1 MSILKELEQ
10 ELQNIMEQAGYKVEK
25 IALEESNR
33 PDLGEY
39 QLNDAMPL
47 AKTYHE
53 NPHDIA
59 TKIVAEIEKN
69 PHYTNINIAGPGF
82 INISLSEDYICEI
95 LNRMKTD
102 IYSNIDM
109 YGQGGW
115 SWYTGSAGW
124 YYICLIKYIL
134 GIIIEKHKLRF
145 EPHVPNYWNECSIT
159 IKLGGSVYNIKL
171 KNKSGNFEEIYE
183 VILDGK
189 IIENKLIELNH
200 NNQIHNVEVIM

>member
-1 MSILKELEQ
+1 MAKKREYKKWSQQQYTHGAIWSIIAEALVGNNNQAFEYLKMINPIEHSKDMVSANKYMIEP
-10 ELQNIMEQAGYKVEK
+10 YV
-25 IALEESNR
+25 IA
-33 PDLGEY
+33 
-39 QLNDAMPL
+39 A
-47 AKTYHE
+47 
-53 NPHDIA
+53 
-59 TKIVAEIEKN
+59 
-69 PHYTNINIAGPGF
+69 
-82 INISLSEDYICEI
+82 
-95 LNRMKTD
+95 D

-134 GIIIEKHKLRF
+134 GIIIENHKLRF